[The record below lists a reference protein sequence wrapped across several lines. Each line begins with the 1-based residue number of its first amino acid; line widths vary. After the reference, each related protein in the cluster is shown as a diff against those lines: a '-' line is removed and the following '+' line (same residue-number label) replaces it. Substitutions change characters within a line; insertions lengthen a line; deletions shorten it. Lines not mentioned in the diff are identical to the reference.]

1 MILYNILYKIYLYI
15 IFNVMVFVSK
25 IEIFVKNEKCF
36 TDVHTL
42 PSKS

>member
-1 MILYNILYKIYLYI
+1 MILCNILYKIYLYY
-15 IFNVMVFVSK
+15 IFNVMVFVIK

-36 TDVHTL
+36 SDVHIL